1 MNEYN
6 ISVLGKIF
14 TAVESGGQI
23 YGKGRWDDVTL
34 PHFGNEKTLT
44 LGAYQFGGGSNEGR
58 DLLRLICE
66 RYPKTFA
73 KYDTCGIAATL
84 DIDWY
89 STGFIGSEAQRAA
102 IKAMI
107 AAPDGITC
115 QTIMFGEVQLPTY
128 LKHAYA
134 YGIPAENIR
143 ISGY

>member
-1 MNEYN
+1 MVRKIISTRRLFGAVFFIRKGQNMNEYN

-58 DLLRLICE
+58 DLLRLIRE
-66 RYPKTFA
+66 RHPETFA
-73 KYDTCGIAATL
+73 KFDTCGIAATL

-89 STGFIGSEAQRAA
+89 STGFTGS
-102 IKAMI
+102 
-107 AAPDGITC
+107 
-115 QTIMFGEVQLPTY
+115 
-128 LKHAYA
+128 KH
-134 YGIPAENIR
+134 
-143 ISGY
+143 SGQQSKR